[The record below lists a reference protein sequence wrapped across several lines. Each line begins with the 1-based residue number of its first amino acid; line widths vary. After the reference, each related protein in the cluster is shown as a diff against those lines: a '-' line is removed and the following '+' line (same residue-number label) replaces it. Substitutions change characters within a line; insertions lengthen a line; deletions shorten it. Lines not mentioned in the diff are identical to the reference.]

1 MSNFGLSLKR
11 SLLTGVSYMIPIVV
25 AGSMIMAVARIGAMM
40 YDIKDIWDGKYA
52 DSANML
58 IQFFHTIDGW
68 GGMALGLMLPV
79 ISGYIAFALADKP
92 GLAPGLIAGMLV
104 QKMGAGFLGALV
116 AGLLAGYIALWL
128 KKNVKLPAAMRSVI
142 PIFIIPI
149 GATFV
154 TLAILYYV
162 VGEPLTAF
170 NHWMEV
176 TLRSLSGTNQVLMA
190 AIIGAMVGFD
200 LGGPINKA
208 AVVTAMAMLTSQL
221 YAPNTAAQAAIIVP
235 TLGMGI
241 ATFIG
246 KKKYDEELHEAGKAS
261 FVMGL
266 VGISEGAIPF
276 AMDDPLRV
284 IPINVIGCA
293 LASSIAVGLGAV
305 NEAPISGIYGWLAV
319 HNWPVYVLGIFVG
332 AFFIAFANI
341 LLRKDIQ
348 Q

>member
-1 MSNFGLSLKR
+1 MGQTIKR
-11 SLLTGVSYMIPIVV
+11 SLLTGVSYMIPLVV
-25 AGSMIMAVARIGAMM
+25 AGSMIMAIARIGAMM
-40 YDIKDIWDGKYA
+40 YDIKDIWEGKYA
-52 DSANML
+52 DSASLL

-68 GGMALGLMLPV
+68 GALALGLMLPV

-116 AGLLAGYIALWL
+116 AGLLAGFIALWL
-128 KKNVKLPAAMRSVI
+128 KKNVKLPVVMRSVL

-149 GATFV
+149 GATLA
-154 TLAILYYV
+154 TLLILYYV
-162 VGEPLTAF
+162 VGDPLASF
-170 NHWMEV
+170 NIWME
-176 TLRSLSGTNQVLMA
+176 TSLRNLNGTNQVVMA

-235 TLGMGI
+235 TLGRGI

-261 FVMGL
+261 FIMGL

-276 AMDDPLRV
+276 AMDDPFRV

-293 LASSIAVGLGAV
+293 LTASLVVGLGAV

-319 HNWPVYVLGIFVG
+319 HNWPAYVFGIFAG
-332 AFFIAFANI
+332 AFFIAIANV
-341 LLRKDIQ
+341 LMRKNIEN
-348 Q
+348 